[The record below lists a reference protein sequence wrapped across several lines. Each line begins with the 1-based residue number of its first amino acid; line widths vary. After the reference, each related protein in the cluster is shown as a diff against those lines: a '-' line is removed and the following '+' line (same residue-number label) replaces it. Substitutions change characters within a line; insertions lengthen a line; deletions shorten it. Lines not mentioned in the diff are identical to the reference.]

1 MMRGRLADF
10 GRAAPR
16 AEAAVNDDLIVSPR
30 LTIPGSELD
39 WSAVRAS
46 GPGGQNVNKVATKV
60 VLCFDPRSPSLPAAV
75 SQRLLTLAKHRLD
88 AEGRLVVT
96 CDETRSQAKNLR
108 LACERLAELIRIA
121 LVVPKRR
128 RPTRP
133 SAAAKRARVE
143 NKRLE
148 GTKKRQR
155 GRDSWE

>member
-1 MMRGRLADF
+1 M
-10 GRAAPR
+10 
-16 AEAAVNDDLIVSPR
+16 NDDLVVSSR

-39 WSAVRAS
+39 WTAVRAS

-60 VLCFDPRSPSLPAAV
+60 VLSFDPRSPSLPAAV

-96 CDETRSQAKNLR
+96 CDETRSQSKNLK
-108 LACERLAELIRIA
+108 LACERLAELIRGA

-133 SAAAKRARVE
+133 SAAAQRARVE
-143 NKRLE
+143 NKRIA
-148 GTKKRQR
+148 GNKKRQR
-155 GRDSWE
+155 RREGWE

>member
-1 MMRGRLADF
+1 M
-10 GRAAPR
+10 
-16 AEAAVNDDLIVSPR
+16 NDDLLVSPR

-60 VLCFDPRSPSLPAAV
+60 VLCFDPRSPSLPLAV

-96 CDETRSQAKNLR
+96 CDETRSQAKNLK
-108 LACERLAELIRIA
+108 LACERLADLIRTA

-133 SAAAKRARVE
+133 SAASKRARVE
-143 NKRLE
+143 NKRLT
-148 GTKKRQR
+148 GAKKRQR
-155 GRDSWE
+155 GRDGWE